1 MLKNILTSA
10 VAVLIVGVTTLIIT
24 TGRLNLFK
32 NSTEEVLDNIDGTP
46 GVVVNLSQIES
57 LFNENKNIASN
68 VLGEISFSNDKL
80 LKYTNENE
88 ALLKKALKYPN
99 DNDREILI
107 GIIKDYDSVLE
118 KTFGALDES
127 SHQQLAY
134 SIGLTNSHILT
145 WAPYFYYLH
154 SQSKAILSPTIKDLK
169 EKNQELSEKLFGLD
183 SSLSSKLAVQRFK
196 LIFEDIA
203 RSGRRRNSDFVRF
216 SYADYTQYKTFFDA
230 LAQKNLG
237 FRLEFAKGGYILFDS
252 FYNMHRDVDP
262 THNEEVRG
270 WLNAARLELI
280 KKHQESLLELGSKNK
295 EEAKMVRDSII
306 KILNEQLELR
316 KDEHIEVRTFIQ
328 RDLSSYIKVAL

>member
-1 MLKNILTSA
+1 M
-10 VAVLIVGVTTLIIT
+10 
-24 TGRLNLFK
+24 
-32 NSTEEVLDNIDGTP
+32 
-46 GVVVNLSQIES
+46 
-57 LFNENKNIASN
+57 
-68 VLGEISFSNDKL
+68 
-80 LKYTNENE
+80 
-88 ALLKKALKYPN
+88 
-99 DNDREILI
+99 
-107 GIIKDYDSVLE
+107 
-118 KTFGALDES
+118 
-127 SHQQLAY
+127 
-134 SIGLTNSHILT
+134 
-145 WAPYFYYLH
+145 
-154 SQSKAILSPTIKDLK
+154 
-169 EKNQELSEKLFGLD
+169 
-183 SSLSSKLAVQRFK
+183 AVQRFK

-230 LAQKNLG
+230 LAQKNLD